1 MLSILS
7 MNFGKVLN
15 LIRVNNGGI
24 LKVLLEILRETNGS
38 IRILT
43 EVLEKVIKYFSR
55 TIYG

>member
-1 MLSILS
+1 